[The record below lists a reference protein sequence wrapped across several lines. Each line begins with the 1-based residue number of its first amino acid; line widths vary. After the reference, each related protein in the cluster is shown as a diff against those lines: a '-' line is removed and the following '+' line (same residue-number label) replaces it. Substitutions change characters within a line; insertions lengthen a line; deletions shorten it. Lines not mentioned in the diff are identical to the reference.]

1 MYSKSFFSI
10 LPTEIIETILGYLTN
25 HEANALGNAGC
36 QELKAITDN
45 FVIRRGKKFRK

>member
-25 HEANALGNAGC
+25 YEVNALGNAGC
-36 QELKAITDN
+36 QELKAITDDY
-45 FVIRRGKKFRK
+45 VIRRGKKLRK